1 MSCFEQLFKMK
12 LLFPFATASALS
24 ASLVVVSLLSPVP
37 IQSGPLSLANKSL
50 EGPLKDY
57 VVTVDS
63 WKSVDDV
70 IDLLQQ
76 EFLKRGFIVKGII
89 NHQDIAKSQAIEIP
103 PNKALLVGLPSFEA
117 PVIKANPLGGLFVPL
132 TVSVWQ
138 ANEKTRISYWNPKT
152 DIGSNLLIHE
162 SNAVKALDDMTLI
175 FASVVNSVR

>member
-24 ASLVVVSLLSPVP
+24 ASLVVGSLLSPAP

-63 WKSVDDV
+63 LKSVDDV

-89 NHQDIAKSQAIEIP
+89 NHQDIAKS
-103 PNKALLVGLPSFEA
+103 
-117 PVIKANPLGGLFVPL
+117 
-132 TVSVWQ
+132 
-138 ANEKTRISYWNPKT
+138 
-152 DIGSNLLIHE
+152 
-162 SNAVKALDDMTLI
+162 
-175 FASVVNSVR
+175 